1 MKIVLVAANDSQIDY
16 APLNE
21 NPQSLTFSFQT
32 LTEFLLD
39 RAPCDFLVLEQRAIG
54 NETDVQRLREK
65 ISLDRIFLILES
77 TQVGMMDGHLKQGVR
92 DVFVLPLNFT
102 EFSIKLKHAT
112 QIKRSPVFEN
122 CKLGMSLKQILISEV
137 LKMYGPQGVTR
148 QKILE
153 EVWGGEKVES
163 KNVDVHIHN
172 LRKIF
177 KKQGKRIVWRENRWF
192 LVE

>member
-1 MKIVLVAANDSQIDY
+1 MKIVLVAANDSQFDY
-16 APLNE
+16 TQINNNSQELAL
-21 NPQSLTFSFQT
+21 SFQT

-39 RAPCDFLVLEQRAIG
+39 RNPCDFLVLEQRAIG
-54 NETDVQRLREK
+54 NEPDIQRLREK
-65 ISLDRIFLILES
+65 ISLDRIFLILEA
-77 TQVGMMDGHLKQGVR
+77 TRVGMMDSYLEQRIR

-102 EFSIKLKHAT
+102 EFAIKLKHAT
-112 QIKRSPVFEN
+112 QMKRSPVFDS
-122 CKLGMSLKQILISEV
+122 CRQGMSLKQILISEV

-172 LRKIF
+172 LRKIYR
-177 KKQGKRIVWRENRWF
+177 KQGKQIVWRENRWF